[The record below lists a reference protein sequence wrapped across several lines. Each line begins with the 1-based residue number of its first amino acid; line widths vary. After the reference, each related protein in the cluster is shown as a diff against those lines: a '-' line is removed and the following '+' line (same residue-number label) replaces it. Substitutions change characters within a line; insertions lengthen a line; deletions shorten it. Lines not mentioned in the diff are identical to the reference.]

1 LSPYPKGVSG
11 ETAQQK
17 MGQFLGIVQGA
28 GLPRWE
34 NGIFMGKKGDCY
46 GKIMVISW
54 FYGK

>member
-34 NGIFMGKKGDCY
+34 NGIFMGKK
-46 GKIMVISW
+46 VIVME
-54 FYGK
+54 K